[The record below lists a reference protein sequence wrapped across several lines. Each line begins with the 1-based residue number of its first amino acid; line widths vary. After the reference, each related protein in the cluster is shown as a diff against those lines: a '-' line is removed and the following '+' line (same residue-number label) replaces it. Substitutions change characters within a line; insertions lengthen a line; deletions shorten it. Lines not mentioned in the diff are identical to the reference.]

1 MNGSSFHYVLF
12 STKCGLFNDVI
23 INSDL
28 VAARDRMI
36 EYVEFGRVL
45 IQEIAA

>member
-1 MNGSSFHYVLF
+1 MNGIFVHYVLF
-12 STKCGLFNDVI
+12 STECDLFNDVI

-36 EYVEFGRVL
+36 EHVEFGRVL